1 MSCSL
6 GTLDAGVASTVGDG
20 VVKRVDARS
29 SRWFD
34 HRAAVRADI
43 VEAAFRAFDKNG
55 PDAHMDDIAKEAGAT
70 KTKLY
75 RHFNDKRDL
84 HDAVAR
90 RVKALLWEGVLGSI
104 NFESDSI
111 DDIIHTA
118 VSQYAHLVDLHP
130 NVFRYLMRS
139 HFSDRSGGPDPAL
152 DDTQQLATLISDH
165 FASALQSSGVSTKGI
180 DMTVRSI
187 VGAGLSATDWWIE
200 SQFSRS
206 RALSLDD
213 FIGQLSVII
222 WGIIDATSR
231 SRNVEFRRHLPLD
244 SSNVRVIDETRSSA
258 EQPVIK

>member
-1 MSCSL
+1 
-6 GTLDAGVASTVGDG
+6 
-20 VVKRVDARS
+20 VVKRIDARS
-29 SRWFD
+29 SRWIE

-43 VEAAFRAFDKNG
+43 VDAAFRAFDNNG
-55 PDAHMDDIAKEAGAT
+55 PDVHMDDIAKEAGAT

-75 RHFNDKRDL
+75 RHFSDKRDL

-90 RVKALLWEGVLGSI
+90 RVKDLLWESVLGSI

-111 DDIIHTA
+111 DEVIHTA
-118 VSQYAHLVDLHP
+118 VSQYAHLVDQHP

-139 HFSDRSGGPDPAL
+139 HFSDRSGVPDPAL

-165 FASALQSSGVSTKGI
+165 FASALQDSGVSSKGI
-180 DMTVRSI
+180 DMIVRAI

-206 RALSLDD
+206 RAMPLDD
-213 FIGQLSVII
+213 FIGQLSAIV

-231 SRNVEFRRHLPLD
+231 GRNVEFRRHLPLH
-244 SSNVRVIDETRSSA
+244 SSNVRIIDETRSSA
-258 EQPVIK
+258 EEVVVK